1 MHSAEC
7 YRRRQRTRD
16 GQAVRRISNAAQDYE
31 DIAEDIDVGAVEI
44 RHRELL
50 PQNAVLGLHRF
61 LTSRS

>member
-1 MHSAEC
+1 MRSAEC

-50 PQNAVLGLHRF
+50 PQTAVLGLHRF